1 MAIGNTLY
9 GNTTPVRVSES
20 GNPVVTIVVEQV
32 FFLSFPCTFPTKL
45 ENLFHKNNRY
55 GIVVGIIRCR
65 GFRNPRQRQKLTD
78 KTQPATAVSI
88 AGSLDHAGG
97 RIELELGSRNR
108 HRIIRIL
115 PYNIAFGGT
124 RTGNRL
130 VIFSFLTA
138 YPEPAHIL
146 PPSHLTEHLGPSL
159 VQERIVRQMIFR
171 DEDRYS
177 AFRQQFLGRGES
189 GDLCRRS
196 HRQRHKAGIPEK
208 GNVRP
213 GCGEREAGAQV
224 SPSGLLS

>member
-45 ENLFHKNNRY
+45 ENLFHKNNR
-55 GIVVGIIRCR
+55 GGLKSHSKVT
-65 GFRNPRQRQKLTD
+65 QKSL
-78 KTQPATAVSI
+78 KSQPATAVSI

-97 RIELELGSRNR
+97 RIGLELGRRNR

-146 PPSHLTEHLGPSL
+146 NDAQAGPGRHGYFNKC
-159 VQERIVRQMIFR
+159 RIYGLHDVFCRS
-171 DEDRYS
+171 EDTSPYS
-177 AFRQQFLGRGES
+177 FHSCISSSSAACRSPGRT
-189 GDLCRRS
+189 L
-196 HRQRHKAGIPEK
+196 P
-208 GNVRP
+208 
-213 GCGEREAGAQV
+213 
-224 SPSGLLS
+224 